1 MCPTCLLIA
10 GIDGKVQDFWRIGAD
25 VCEYTNNLKLLA
37 RAPRFA
43 MTDLPV
49 RISTLNYVTLKA
61 RTLHGN

>member
-1 MCPTCLLIA
+1 M
-10 GIDGKVQDFWRIGAD
+10 DAD
-25 VCEYTNNLKLLA
+25 VCEYKNNLKLLA

-49 RISTLNYVTLKA
+49 RISILNYVTLKA